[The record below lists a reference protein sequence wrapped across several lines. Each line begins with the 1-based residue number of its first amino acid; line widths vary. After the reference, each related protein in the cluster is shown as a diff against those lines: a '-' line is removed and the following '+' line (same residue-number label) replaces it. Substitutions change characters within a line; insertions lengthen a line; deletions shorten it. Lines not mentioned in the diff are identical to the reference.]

1 MITTINENDSLISLK
16 VYEPKGERQIKY
28 IATTK
33 EYFDDVNGNSYFS
46 TRIEDIEKDLT
57 YILPFQ
63 YGYGTQSEYET
74 KKVLKSFDKNISWN
88 NIKHIKQIDCS
99 EDEVVEHGQ
108 GQEENYNSE
117 LKYYY
122 QD

>member
-33 EYFDDVNGNSYFS
+33 EWHDKINGNSYFS
-46 TRIEDIEKDLT
+46 TRIEDVEKDLM

-63 YGYGTQSEYET
+63 YGYESQSEYAT
-74 KKVLKSFDKNISWN
+74 SQLLRKLDKTIVHG
-88 NIKHIKQIDCS
+88 NIKHIKINRCLKK
-99 EDEVVEHGQ
+99 EVVEHGQ
-108 GQEENYNSE
+108 GQKENYNSE

>member
-1 MITTINENDSLISLK
+1 MININKNDSLVSLK
-16 VYEPKGERQIKY
+16 VYEPKGGRQIKY

-46 TRIEDIEKDLT
+46 SNIEDIKNDKN

-63 YGYGTQSEYET
+63 YGYGTQSEHEV
-74 KKVLKSFDKNISWN
+74 KKIIKSFDKNVSWD

-108 GQEENYNSE
+108 GQKENYNSE

>member
-1 MITTINENDSLISLK
+1 MT
-16 VYEPKGERQIKY
+16 IKY

-33 EYFDDVNGNSYFS
+33 EYRDEVNGNSYFS
-46 TRIEDIEKDLT
+46 TCIEDIQNDKI

-74 KKVLKSFDKNISWN
+74 SQLLRKIDPIVVWG
-88 NIKHIKQIDCS
+88 NIKHIKEIDCS
-99 EDEVVEHGQ
+99 EDEVVEHGT
-108 GQEENYNSE
+108 GTSDSYLPN
-117 LKYYY
+117 LKCYY

>member
-1 MITTINENDSLISLK
+1 MITTINENDSLVSLK

-33 EYFDDVNGNSYFS
+33 EWHDKINGNSYFS
-46 TRIEDIEKDLT
+46 TRIEDVEKDLM

-63 YGYGTQSEYET
+63 YGYESQSEYAT
-74 KKVLKSFDKNISWN
+74 SQLLRKLDKTIVHG
-88 NIKHIKQIDCS
+88 NIKHIKINRCLKK
-99 EDEVVEHGQ
+99 EVVEHGQ